1 MDTICN
7 MPRKQILAL
16 FSFLFLSFIFSSNHL
31 LASDGE
37 KIFKQNCAVCHSMG
51 SNKIT
56 GPGLEGVFSRVPAPA
71 DEWLHKWIKNN
82 DKLIKSGDA
91 YAVKIAAFDASQ
103 MTVFESTLSDEDIT
117 AVVKYIKEYKPKAAE
132 PTATAAGADAGAAK
146 TEEGVSPLAV
156 LIGVIAFLIVLV
168 AVLRAVRLYLQNL
181 QNEKAGL
188 PEEEAVGPWREL
200 MNWINSHKRTT
211 TVIILIILGGVLSST
226 WYALKDIGVYEG
238 YHPEQPIL
246 FSHKIHAGDN
256 AIDCQYC
263 HSGVERSKTAGI
275 PSVNVCMNCHKGIS
289 TGPNIGSVE
298 GTEEIKKIYAAAG
311 WDPEKGEYN
320 KPGKPIEWVKVHNL
334 QDFVFFSHQQ
344 HVKVGKQDC
353 ANCHGDV
360 KSMTTV
366 QQVQPL
372 TMGWCIDCHRK
383 TEVPGMK
390 DNPYYESLHKKLAE
404 KFKNL
409 PKEEQVITVAK
420 MGGIECAKCHY

>member
-7 MPRKQILAL
+7 MPRKQILAF
-16 FSFLFLSFIFSSNHL
+16 FSFLFLSFIFSTNPLS
-31 LASDGE
+31 AADGE
-37 KIFKQNCAVCHSMG
+37 KIFKQNCAVCHSLG

-56 GPGLEGVFSRVPAPA
+56 GPGLEGIATRAPGG
-71 DEWLHKWIKNN
+71 DWLHNWIKNN
-82 DKLIKSGDA
+82 DKLIKAGDA
-91 YAVKIAAFDASQ
+91 YAVKISAFDASQ
-103 MTVFESTLSDEDIT
+103 MTIFESTLSDEEID
-117 AVVKYIKEYKPKAAE
+117 AVVTYIKNPPVKKEVKGPE
-132 PTATAAGADAGAAK
+132 DTSGAVAK
-146 TEEGVSPLAV
+146 EEKGVNPLAI
-156 LIGVIAFLIVLV
+156 LIGVIAFLIVVV
-168 AVLRAVRLYLQNL
+168 AVLRGIRYSLQNL
-181 QNEKAGL
+181 QNEKLGL

-200 MNWINSHKRTT
+200 LNWIHSHKRTT
-211 TVIILIILGGVLSST
+211 ALIVLIILGGLLSSG

-263 HSGVERSKTAGI
+263 HSGVEKSKTAGI

-298 GTEEIKKIYAAAG
+298 GKDEIAKIYAAAG

-320 KPGKPIEWVKVHNL
+320 KPQRPIEWVKVHNL

-344 HVKVGKQDC
+344 HVKVGKQEC
-353 ANCHGDV
+353 TTCHGDV
-360 KSMTTV
+360 KKMTTV
-366 QQVQPL
+366 EQMQPL

-404 KFKNL
+404 KYKHL